1 MKFNE
6 YVIKEAQ
13 KVTNLNESFVQFGK
27 TSVSESDNPLI
38 IPHQHDYLINPLT
51 NYGQTGPAD
60 KGIAHW
66 HQIIDGKIIDGDHT
80 HTLLAPTAEGDELSG
95 IGDTTGINMPVKIVS
110 QEMPTVKA
118 KKKVAAKKAVK
129 KAVKKVAD
137 AVVHDVATKEVK
149 KTVKKEASKAV
160 KKETKKNK

>member
-110 QEMPTVKA
+110 QEMPTVTA
-118 KKKVAAKKAVK
+118 K
-129 KAVKKVAD
+129 KKVAD